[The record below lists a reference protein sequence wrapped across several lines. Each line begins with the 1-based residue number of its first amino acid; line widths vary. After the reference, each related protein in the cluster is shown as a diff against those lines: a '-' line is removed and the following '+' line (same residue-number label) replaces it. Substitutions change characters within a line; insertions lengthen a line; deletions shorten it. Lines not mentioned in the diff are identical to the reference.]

1 MNINRKLIVPYLLP
15 AVLLYVIFF
24 ISPTIYGLYIS
35 LHEWSGFTDNMKF
48 VGLDNYWKMLTDK
61 TYWLSFRNTLIIL
74 GIGGVM
80 VFLIA
85 FIFTAMMSH
94 GIKAKKAVRAI
105 IFFPQIV
112 APIALAIVWNY
123 LYRFDGGLFNSILDL
138 FDLEP
143 INWTNSNNIMISA
156 VLAIIWYSVGFYA
169 VLLLAGVDKIPN
181 TIFESARLE
190 GASISRIFFTI
201 TIPLIWDVLSIAII
215 LWVINAI
222 RLFDFLFAFGGVSPP
237 QEVWNLGL
245 YQFILG
251 FSTRTPIY
259 QLGYASAIAISMI
272 LLTALLV
279 LIGRKFLKREVYEL

>member
-190 GASISRIFFTI
+190 GASISRIF
-201 TIPLIWDVLSIAII
+201 
-215 LWVINAI
+215 
-222 RLFDFLFAFGGVSPP
+222 
-237 QEVWNLGL
+237 
-245 YQFILG
+245 
-251 FSTRTPIY
+251 
-259 QLGYASAIAISMI
+259 
-272 LLTALLV
+272 
-279 LIGRKFLKREVYEL
+279 